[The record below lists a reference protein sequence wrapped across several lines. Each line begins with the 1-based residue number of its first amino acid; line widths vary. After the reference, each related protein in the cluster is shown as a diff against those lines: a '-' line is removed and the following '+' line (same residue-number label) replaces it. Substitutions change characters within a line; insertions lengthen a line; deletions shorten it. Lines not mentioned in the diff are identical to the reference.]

1 MWTATLFILAV
12 FKNANS
18 CDLYFNFAG
27 TGNIAYCTHS
37 TKCVNVLNAGQN
49 FKRLREVRVRSCN
62 VNVTFRRN
70 LINNIVIKD
79 GAGKR
84 CYGK

>member
-1 MWTATLFILAV
+1 MWKATLFILEV
-12 FKNANS
+12 FKYANC
-18 CDLYFNFAG
+18 CDLCFKF
-27 TGNIAYCTHS
+27 TGHIAYCTHS
-37 TKCVNVLNAGQN
+37 TKCVNVLNVGPN
-49 FKRLREVRVRSCN
+49 SKRLREVRVRNCN
-62 VNVTFRRN
+62 VNVTFSRN